1 MMTLPRS
8 RLHRNASIV
17 SMPVTPCTPM
27 ELSRSFRSPSPATS
41 LHTGHRHSHE
51 NLARRGGGA
60 KGGIARASTA
70 AFAPSRAVEPP
81 AALWREDGPAG
92 VRDGEHGVGHAAHE
106 AREALNLAQGW
117 TTTPAHI
124 VSIPLHEL
132 REGECSSHYT
142 TAVPPARQATV
153 GACEYTLE
161 GECSDHNGA
170 RGVQRG
176 YSWKTQRRRHGER
189 KSRGPRGGGRLG
201 AEWGTV
207 LPWNRVHD

>member
-60 KGGIARASTA
+60 KGGIARARTA
-70 AFAPSRAVEPP
+70 ALAPSRAVEPP

-106 AREALNLAQGW
+106 AREAFNLAQGW
-117 TTTPAHI
+117 KTTPAHT
-124 VSIPLHEL
+124 VNIPLHEV
-132 REGECSSHYT
+132 REGECSSHET
-142 TAVPPARQATV
+142 TSVPPAREATV
-153 GACEYTLE
+153 GASEYTLE
-161 GECSDHNGA
+161 GECSDRNGA
-170 RGVQRG
+170 RGVPCG
-176 YSWKTQRRRHGER
+176 YSWKNKETTRREEEQ
-189 KSRGPRGGGRLG
+189 GPRGDGGG
-201 AEWGTV
+201 VG
-207 LPWNRVHD
+207 